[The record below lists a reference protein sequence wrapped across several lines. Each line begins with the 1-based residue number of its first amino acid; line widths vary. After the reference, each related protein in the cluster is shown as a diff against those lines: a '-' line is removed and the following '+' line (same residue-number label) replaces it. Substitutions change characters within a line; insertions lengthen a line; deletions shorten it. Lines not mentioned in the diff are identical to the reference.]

1 MLTIVN
7 LSFLLRFSLASISC
21 RRGKYQS
28 LPHLFGAAVF
38 IVLVVFVVLEVEVA
52 SPLPR
57 FFADLSLKRRIIQ
70 VDRYNT
76 VSRLPEYLLTDF

>member
-1 MLTIVN
+1 MLP
-7 LSFLLRFSLASISC
+7 SFAGEANIKVFLILE
-21 RRGKYQS
+21 GS
-28 LPHLFGAAVF
+28 LPGILRIDLLGATVF
-38 IVLVVFVVLEVEVA
+38 IVLVVFVVSEVGVA

-57 FFADLSLKRRIIQ
+57 FFADLSLKIRIIQ